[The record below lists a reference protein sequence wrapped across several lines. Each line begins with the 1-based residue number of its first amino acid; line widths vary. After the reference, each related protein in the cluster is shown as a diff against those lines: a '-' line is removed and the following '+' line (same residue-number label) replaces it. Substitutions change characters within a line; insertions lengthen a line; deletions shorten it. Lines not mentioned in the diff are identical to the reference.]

1 MKLLLFLLFVG
12 LLIYLF
18 FYEPSKKERERVR
31 KQSPGPHQPRR
42 LVRDPVCNLYLP
54 EEDAIK
60 LSWKGQTYYFCSE
73 ECKRKFIENE
83 RKGRV
88 N

>member
-1 MKLLLFLLFVG
+1 MKLLLFLLLIG

-18 FYEPSKKERERVR
+18 FYEPPKKEKGR
-31 KQSPGPHQPRR
+31 KEQRRPDPHQPKR

-54 EEDAIK
+54 EEDAVK
-60 LSWKGQTYYFCSE
+60 LNWKGQVYYFCSE

-83 RKGRV
+83 GKGRV